1 MKQKKIN
8 FGEITYTILE
18 VIARTPEAIAG
29 AFLDYNALSE
39 HLAQNKEFLSD
50 QLLRHLR
57 NLKRSGY
64 IDIEKNNNLTSVKL
78 TIKGKIKHLENSSDN
93 QKDGKIR
100 IISFD
105 IPETQANKR
114 KQFCRSIRRIGF
126 RKLQKSL
133 WICLFIKADEIDL
146 IIDELGIRQ
155 YVAYF
160 VATESNIPE
169 HINKLFTK

>member
-1 MKQKKIN
+1 MSNKKTN
-8 FGEITYTILE
+8 FGEITYSILE

-29 AFLDYNALSE
+29 AFLDYNVLNK
-39 HLAQNKEFLSD
+39 HLAKNKEFLSD

-64 IDIEKNNNLTSVKL
+64 IDIEKNNNSISVKL
-78 TIKGKIKHLENSSDN
+78 TTKGKIKHLENSSSR
-93 QKDGKIR
+93 QSDGKIR

-105 IPETQANKR
+105 IPEIQANKR
-114 KQFCRSIRRIGF
+114 KQFCRSIKKIGF

-133 WICLFIKADEIDL
+133 WVCPFVKADEIDL

-160 VATESNIPE
+160 ISTKNNIPE